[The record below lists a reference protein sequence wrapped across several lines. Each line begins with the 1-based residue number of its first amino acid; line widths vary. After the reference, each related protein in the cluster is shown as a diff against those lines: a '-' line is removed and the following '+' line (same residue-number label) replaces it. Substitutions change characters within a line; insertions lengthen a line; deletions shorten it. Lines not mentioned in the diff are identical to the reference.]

1 MFTIIAPLFLFIK
14 SFELV
19 FLPCCVECQTHGCAP
34 RDTCRKPIEL
44 QQEPPSPPA
53 TAHKL
58 LPRARQSSM
67 LFRIFPWTLSFPP
80 FHIGPRLH
88 LQKGLNKRNTGTV
101 VAVKHSIP
109 NVTLLRLLIVCR
121 VCPLLPPTILYCR
134 REGKQNVG
142 TAQHRSVYFS
152 SSSTYQRERLQCGIP
167 NVMYR

>member
-44 QQEPPSPPA
+44 QQEPPSPPL

-121 VCPLLPPTILYCR
+121 VCPLFPPTILYCEKGR
-134 REGKQNVG
+134 GNEMLEP
-142 TAQHRSVYFS
+142 H
-152 SSSTYQRERLQCGIP
+152 STDPFIFLLPRTRERLQCGIP